1 MNPHARLGYIPNS
14 GATQQKQLV
23 HVVNTFTS
31 ANSRSTNPTLAV
43 LGFKRQLVYHLHFW
57 ALVAVAPLVV
67 VQWQHSHFLLS
78 GMLTLFCVNALVVIA
93 QLRFRG
99 TYFLKGRLFPLL
111 AVASA
116 AYSTAINGH
125 AGLYWAYPAASA
137 LFFLLPLREAIASN
151 IIFVGIMAVVSFIN
165 FPEADFWRI
174 TFSLGLTCLFSMI
187 FAWLVGKL
195 QNEMTRLATTDPLTG
210 CFNRSQLSDVLN
222 SQIQMRE
229 RYERV
234 SSLILLDLDDF
245 KVINDQWG
253 HLAGDKVLKEFALR
267 LRKRLRE
274 SDYLFRIGGEEFM
287 VVLPETNQ
295 HEGNLLAHQLLTS
308 ISARPFLEDIKA
320 TASAGIA
327 EISKGE
333 TWSVW
338 LNRVD
343 QALYD
348 AKSRGRN
355 QIVSAASQP
364 PSSSHGTDNTQAPV
378 AS

>member
-1 MNPHARLGYIPNS
+1 M
-14 GATQQKQLV
+14 
-23 HVVNTFTS
+23 NTFS
-31 ANSRSTNPTLAV
+31 SIPHSPTNPTLVV
-43 LGFKRQLVYHLHFW
+43 LGFKRQLVYHLHLW
-57 ALVAVAPLVV
+57 AFIAVAPLVV
-67 VQWQHSHFLLS
+67 VQWQHHHFLLS
-78 GMLTLFCVNALVVIA
+78 GLLILFCINALAVIA
-93 QLRFRG
+93 LLRLRD

-151 IIFVGIMAVVSFIN
+151 IIFVTTMAVVSFLK

-174 TFSLGLTCLFSMI
+174 TFSLGLTCVFSMI

-195 QNEMTRLATTDPLTG
+195 QNELSRVATTDPLTG
-210 CFNRSQLSDVLN
+210 CLNRSQLADILN

-234 SSLILLDLDDF
+234 SSLILLDLDHF
-245 KVINDQWG
+245 KLINDQWG
-253 HLAGDKVLKEFALR
+253 HLAGDKVLKEMVLR

-274 SDYLFRIGGEEFM
+274 SDKLFRIGGEEFM
-287 VVLPETNQ
+287 IVLPETNQ
-295 HEGNLLAHQLLTS
+295 HECNLLAQQLLTS
-308 ISARPFLEDIKA
+308 INARPFLENIKV

-327 EISKGE
+327 EVSKGE

-338 LNRVD
+338 LNRAD
-343 QALYD
+343 QALYK

-355 QIVSAASQP
+355 QVVSASSH
-364 PSSSHGTDNTQAPV
+364 PSSEPHDPDNSPTPI